1 LQEPLVRRPDLP
13 PQLATNMCGWVS
25 DALKTFITTHYQ
37 MAPKVVEAALADAVR
52 MVKIQPSPRETPA
65 DSAQKLIDK
74 LAGSGQLKTGFLM
87 RVLNQGQIDLFDLAF
102 SRLLDVPV
110 TGFRGVFYS
119 GGVRAVA
126 LACRAVGMD
135 RAVFTTVFTLSRQ
148 AVGTPVALTASDAAT
163 VNLVFAGFSRESATD
178 ELRGVMVPA

>member
-1 LQEPLVRRPDLP
+1 
-13 PQLATNMCGWVS
+13 
-25 DALKTFITTHYQ
+25 
-37 MAPKVVEAALADAVR
+37 MAPKVVQAALSDAVK
-52 MVKIQPSPRETPA
+52 MVKIQPGPRETPA

-74 LAGSGQLKTGFLM
+74 LANSGQLKTGFLM

-102 SRLLDVPV
+102 SRLLDVPA
-110 TGFRGVFYS
+110 TGFRAVFYS

-148 AVGTPVALTASDAAT
+148 AVGTPVALTGSDIAT

-178 ELRGVMVPA
+178 ELRGAMVPA